1 VPPGCLPGAF
11 SYATNGQFSSNEH
24 DPGIY
29 RALHQ
34 DAMNDNRLR
43 LAALALVTWGVIL
56 IILSARKEVTLR
68 VDEESTTLT
77 TYAWTVKGL
86 IRSHGLDLRPEDRV
100 APHPSRWL
108 AKDQTV
114 EITRARPVSVSADGD
129 HTFLT
134 TAERKPANILRQ
146 AEIKLFPKDQILVN
160 GESYHPDQEIPFK
173 DPMQIQVQRATPV
186 RLFLDD
192 QVHQFTSSA
201 GTVAGALWEQQ
212 IPLYQGDQLDP
223 EPGTALHGEPI
234 DIQLQRSQPL
244 EITLEDRILTTRSA
258 AERVGTA
265 LLEAGISLQG
275 SDYSRPG
282 EEQGLPEDG
291 KIKVVRVDE
300 EIILNQEPIP
310 FTSQLQPSPDLP
322 LDQQQVLEGGAYGL
336 KAQRVRVIYENGQE
350 ISREVERE
358 WVVKEPE
365 PRIVGYGTDI
375 EIRTVDTPDGPIR
388 VWREITAY
396 ATSYNESCPGCD
408 TITASG
414 AVLKKGVIAVTL
426 EWYRYM
432 QGLQVYIPGYGFAS
446 IEDVGGGIPG
456 KFWVDLGYRKK
467 NYVPWHENVTVYFL
481 APPPP
486 PDNIMYVLY

>member
-1 VPPGCLPGAF
+1 
-11 SYATNGQFSSNEH
+11 
-24 DPGIY
+24 
-29 RALHQ
+29 
-34 DAMNDNRLR
+34 MNDNRLR
-43 LAALALVTWGVIL
+43 LAALALVTWGVVL
-56 IILSARKEVTLR
+56 IILSARKEVSLR
-68 VDEESTTLT
+68 VDEDSTTLT

-86 IRSHGLDLRPEDRV
+86 IRAHGMDLIPEDRV

-108 AKDQTV
+108 KKGQTV
-114 EITRARPVSVSADGD
+114 EISRARPIRVSADGE
-129 HTFLT
+129 HKLVT

-146 AEIKLFPKDQILVN
+146 AGIRLFPEDQILVN
-160 GESYHPDQEIPFK
+160 GEAYQPDQQIPLE
-173 DPMQIQVQRATPV
+173 DPILIQVQRGTPI
-186 RLFLDD
+186 RLSLDD
-192 QVHQFTSSA
+192 RVLQFTSKA

-212 IPLYQGDQLDP
+212 IPLYRGDQLDP
-223 EPGTALHGEPI
+223 GPGTPLNGKPTEI
-234 DIQLQRSQPL
+234 NLKRSQPL

-258 AERVGTA
+258 AERVGEA
-265 LLEAGISLQG
+265 LLDAGISLQG
-275 SDYSRPG
+275 RDYSQPG

-291 KIKVVRVDE
+291 KIQVVRVDE

-310 FTSQLQPSPDLP
+310 FTSQLQPTPDLL
-322 LDQQQVLEGGAYGL
+322 LDQQQVLQPGAYGL
-336 KAQRVRVIYENGQE
+336 KAQQVRVIYENGAE
-350 ISREVERE
+350 ISREVEKE

-375 EIRTVDTPDGPIR
+375 EIRTVNTPDGPIR